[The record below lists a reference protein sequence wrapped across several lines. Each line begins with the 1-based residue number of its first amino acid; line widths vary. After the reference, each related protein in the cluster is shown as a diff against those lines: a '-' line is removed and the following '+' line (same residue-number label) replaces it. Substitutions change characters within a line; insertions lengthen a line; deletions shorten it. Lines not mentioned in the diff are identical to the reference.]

1 MSDLFSGIQK
11 FFTDDEWY
19 YLQLGNQPILQ
30 MTYPGKNGKWTCY
43 AQVHEEQQIFFFY
56 SVCPIDTPEEKRL
69 LMAELLT
76 RANYGLKVGYFDMNF
91 ADGEVRFKTSIDVG
105 EENLS
110 NTILRNLVYNNL
122 WIMDHYLPGIL
133 SLIYSDITPMEV
145 IQKMEA

>member
-133 SLIYSDITPMEV
+133 SLIYSEITPMEV

>member
-19 YLQLGNQPILQ
+19 YLQLGSQPILQ

-133 SLIYSDITPMEV
+133 SLIYSDITPVEV

>member
-133 SLIYSDITPMEV
+133 SLIYSDITPVEV

>member
-1 MSDLFSGIQK
+1 MGDLFSGIQK

-19 YLQLGNQPILQ
+19 YLQLGAQPILQ

-110 NTILRNLVYNNL
+110 NAILRNLVYNNL